1 MVASRTTISWAV
13 RMTKRN
19 TDGLAMSRRRAL
31 GGRSPGMLAATPE
44 GLAIEVVDIDLYLSG
59 GILT

>member
-31 GGRSPGMLAATPE
+31 GGRSPGMLAADPE
-44 GLAIEVVDIDLYLSG
+44 GLAIEVVG
-59 GILT
+59 H